1 MLAEYQEKIG
11 FYFDEVS
18 RFTDPR
24 SKGGKGGSLSLEAW
38 VEVCKGNIK
47 TSGTIP
53 TEGPKKEGVSAW
65 DKVSGVR
72 SRGVARGVV

>member
-1 MLAEYQEKIG
+1 MLAEYQEKLG

-24 SKGGKGGSLSLEAW
+24 SKGGALSLEAW

-47 TSGTIP
+47 TSGRIP
-53 TEGPKKEGVSAW
+53 KEGPKKEGASAW
-65 DKVSGVR
+65 DTVSGIR
-72 SRGVARGVV
+72 SRGVVRGVI